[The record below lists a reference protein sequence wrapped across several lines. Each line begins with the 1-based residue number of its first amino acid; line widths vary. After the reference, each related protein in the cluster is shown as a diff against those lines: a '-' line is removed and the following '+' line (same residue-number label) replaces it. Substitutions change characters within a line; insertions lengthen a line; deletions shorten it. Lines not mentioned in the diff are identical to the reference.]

1 MHNWHCIHCIKGIA
15 CINGIVN
22 SNSMTWDAHM
32 AMNALLVLCRFN
44 TQHCN
49 TQIRNKQTSKAH
61 HLVIVKLLIICW
73 SFDDHLFVIQWQTN
87 KQANEQSDHWFLIIS
102 LSSKDLIIVWPV
114 ISNHLLNI
122 WWSSICYSMT
132 KNKQTNL
139 IWPLSMSFNF
149 GNAFITWA
157 HRLSYSLSASSL
169 WVWYSTQLV
178 TVHWFIRLMA
188 PICNERVLKS
198 VCFCWWWW
206 TGTNFKFKFTI
217 FLHFSPI
224 YFIATGFNHLLL
236 LPHHVRN

>member
-1 MHNWHCIHCIKGIA
+1 M
-15 CINGIVN
+15 
-22 SNSMTWDAHM
+22 
-32 AMNALLVLCRFN
+32 
-44 TQHCN
+44 
-49 TQIRNKQTSKAH
+49 
-61 HLVIVKLLIICW
+61 
-73 SFDDHLFVIQWQTN
+73 
-87 KQANEQSDHWFLIIS
+87 
-102 LSSKDLIIVWPV
+102 WPV
-114 ISNHLLNI
+114 IFNHLLNI
-122 WWSSICYSMT
+122 WWSYICYSMT
-132 KNKQTNL
+132 KHKQTNKQTTAINFWSSHCHQKMTDAHITYFNL
-139 IWPLSMSFNF
+139 IWPLSMSVNF

-198 VCFCWWWW
+198 VSFCWWWW

>member
-1 MHNWHCIHCIKGIA
+1 MALYAILALYTQLALCVLHKWHCMHNWHCIHCIKGIA

-132 KNKQTNL
+132 KNKQTNKQLPL
-139 IWPLSMSFNF
+139 IFDHLIVIKRWQMLISPILTSFDHFQCRSTLGMLSSHELTVCLIHFLPPVCGF
-149 GNAFITWA
+149 GIPPSW
-157 HRLSYSLSASSL
+157 SLSTGSS
-169 WVWYSTQLV
+169 VWWLRSAMKEY
-178 TVHWFIRLMA
+178 
-188 PICNERVLKS
+188 
-198 VCFCWWWW
+198 
-206 TGTNFKFKFTI
+206 
-217 FLHFSPI
+217 
-224 YFIATGFNHLLL
+224 
-236 LPHHVRN
+236 